1 MDESLQVR
9 AHVYCKRHR
18 LGFHA
23 VDAEMD
29 CTGVTLYD
37 RIHWGGSELAVLA
50 SLIDSLGV
58 AADSLYCGKDA
69 QSFYE
74 EFETTRCL
82 TD

>member
-1 MDESLQVR
+1 MLSMPKWIARVLHFTTVSI
-9 AHVYCKRHR
+9 
-18 LGFHA
+18 G
-23 VDAEMD
+23 
-29 CTGVTLYD
+29 
-37 RIHWGGSELAVLA
+37 GGSELAVLV